1 MNALLHTV
9 VREVALAAAQ
19 RVAVDPRT
27 ALTTRVL
34 AQAVAIEHNRWSARM
49 VLASIAVGVV
59 GMRMLS
65 RMVRT

>member
-9 VREVALAAAQ
+9 VREVALAAAR
-19 RVAVDPRT
+19 RVAVDPRA
-27 ALTTRVL
+27 ALTTRCM
-34 AQAVAIEHNRWSARM
+34 AQAVASEHDRWTARM